1 MGTPHNTQSPL
12 PNSPHPGLKKPSGC
26 FLVSEA
32 WGSAPLGAQVHSI
45 FIATGCG
52 DSADPAVGPV
62 QIRVVLSLRVHLP
75 DVAGSGSLVDD
86 SPHVGSGWLS
96 LVQSPSHGTAAPLQ

>member
-1 MGTPHNTQSPL
+1 MGTPHNTQSP
-12 PNSPHPGLKKPSGC
+12 PNSPHPGLKKPSGH

-32 WGSAPLGAQVHSI
+32 WGSVPSGAQVHSI

-52 DSADPAVGPV
+52 DNTDPAVGPV

-75 DVAGSGSLVDD
+75 DVAASGSLVDD
-86 SPHVGSGWLS
+86 STRVGSGWLS
-96 LVQSPSHGTAAPLQ
+96 LVQSPSHGTTAPLQ